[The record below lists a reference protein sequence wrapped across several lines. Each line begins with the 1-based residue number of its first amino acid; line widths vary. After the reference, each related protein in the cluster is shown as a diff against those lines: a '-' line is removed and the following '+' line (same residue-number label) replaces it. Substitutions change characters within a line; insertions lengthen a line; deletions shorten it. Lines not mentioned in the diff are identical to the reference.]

1 MRIKSSWFRD
11 GRERSPQEISDAL
24 AFVVSRIA
32 DNALKNTR
40 KAKFEIEVGPQYFEF
55 LAEFSLFLIISA
67 DRIAYGKLSEADRLV
82 FTNNLANRVA
92 ETYAEN
98 RSRLLVEDMKECKR
112 RFIDLLNQRAGEYA
126 EFAYDENGP
135 AYTFYRY
142 LAFCIGQIMT
152 DADSGWVIDQMI
164 SYEAPEAV
172 QMVEKTLRGLY
183 EAEPKPKPTRRRA
196 STSGD

>member
-1 MRIKSSWFRD
+1 MRIKSNWFKE

-40 KAKFEIEVGPQYFEF
+40 KANFEIEVGPQYLDF
-55 LAEFSLFLIISA
+55 LAEFLLFLILVG
-67 DRIAYGKLSEADRLV
+67 DRFAYGKLSADDRLA
-82 FTNNLANRVA
+82 FTSNLANRVA

-98 RSRLLVEDMKECKR
+98 RSRLLDDDLKECKQ

-126 EFAYDENGP
+126 EFGYDENGP
-135 AYTFYRY
+135 EYGFYRY
-142 LAFCIGQIMT
+142 LAFCIGEIMT
-152 DADSGWVIDQMI
+152 ESDSAWIIDQMI
-164 SYEAPEAV
+164 SIEAPEAV
-172 QMVEKTLRGLY
+172 KMVEKTLRGLY
-183 EAEPKPKPTRRRA
+183 ETEPKPARRRA

>member
-1 MRIKSSWFRD
+1 MRIKSNWFKE

-40 KAKFEIEVGPQYFEF
+40 KANFEIKVGPQYLDF
-55 LAEFSLFLIISA
+55 LAEFLLFLILVG
-67 DRIAYGKLSEADRLV
+67 DRVAYGKLSADDRLA
-82 FTNNLANRVA
+82 FTSNLANRVA

-98 RSRLLVEDMKECKR
+98 RSRLLDDDLKECKQ

-126 EFAYDENGP
+126 DFGYDENGP
-135 AYTFYRY
+135 EYGFYRY
-142 LAFCIGQIMT
+142 LAFCIGEIMT
-152 DADSGWVIDQMI
+152 ESDSAWIIDQMI
-164 SYEAPEAV
+164 SIEAPEAV
-172 QMVEKTLRGLY
+172 KMVEKTLRGLY
-183 EAEPKPKPTRRRA
+183 ETEPKQTRRRA

>member
-1 MRIKSSWFRD
+1 MRIKSNWFKS
-11 GRERSPQEISDAL
+11 GREHTPQETSDAL
-24 AFVVSRIA
+24 AFVISRIA

-67 DRIAYGKLSEADRLV
+67 DRIAYGKLSEADRHV
-82 FTNNLANRVA
+82 FTSNLANRVA

-126 EFAYDENGP
+126 DFVYDEKGP

-142 LAFCIGQIMT
+142 LAYCIGQIMT
-152 DADSGWVIDQMI
+152 DADSGWIIDQII
-164 SYEAPEAV
+164 SFEAPEAV

-183 EAEPKPKPTRRRA
+183 EQEPKKSRRRA
-196 STSGD
+196 AVGGD

>member
-1 MRIKSSWFRD
+1 MRIKSSWFKE
-11 GRERSPQEISDAL
+11 GRKRTPQEISDAL

-40 KAKFEIEVGPQYFEF
+40 KAKFEIEVGVQYFDF
-55 LAEFSLFLIISA
+55 LAEFLLFLIISA
-67 DRIAYGKLSEADRLV
+67 DRIAYRELSEEDRLV
-82 FTNNLANRVA
+82 FTSNLANRVA

-98 RSRLLVEDMKECKR
+98 RSRLLVDDLKECKR

-126 EFAYDENGP
+126 EFGYDENGP

-142 LAFCIGQIMT
+142 LAYCIGEIMT
-152 DADSGWVIDQMI
+152 DADSGWIIDQII
-164 SYEAPEAV
+164 SFEAPEAI

-183 EAEPKPKPTRRRA
+183 EAEPKKSHRRA
-196 STSGD
+196 SVSGD